1 MSQEVRSRG
10 ARRQGKIERR
20 KLKTKPSGDGC
31 RLGAK
36 RARMDVSARHRGTSY
51 GGLALVHNMVRR
63 LRIAKAINERVHLL
77 KVHRPYAESDHVLNI
92 AFNVLCGGR
101 ALEDIELRRSDPA
114 LLDALGVDMVPDPTT
129 AGDFCRRFSK
139 PDIDALMDA
148 VNETR
153 LKVWKTRPDLLQQ
166 TACID
171 ADGTQVPT
179 TGACKEGMD
188 ISYDGTWGYNALV
201 VSLANTQEPLYV
213 ANRSASRPSHEGAPE
228 YFDRA
233 IELCKQ
239 AGFRKILL
247 RGDTD
252 FALTAHFDRWRDAGV
267 GFVFGLDAR
276 KGLVCKA
283 NRDGIEEWT
292 ALERKADAA
301 LEPRRRP
308 PRVKDEVVQRRGF
321 KNIRLQ
327 SEDIVEFGHRPNKC
341 QREVRVV
348 AVRKNL
354 TIEQGGQAL
363 FDDVRYHFYVT
374 NDWERPMEEVIR
386 EGRQRC
392 NQENLL
398 QQLKTGIR
406 ALHAPVNS
414 LHANWAYMVMASLA
428 WTLKAWV
435 ALQLSVTPRW
445 ATQHRAQRQR
455 LLSMEFRTFLRA
467 IIVVPAQVLHQG
479 RRAVVRFLHVTREL
493 LHVFRVAEVT

>member
-1 MSQEVRSRG
+1 MG
-10 ARRQGKIERR
+10 ARR
-20 KLKTKPSGDGC
+20 
-31 RLGAK
+31 
-36 RARMDVSARHRGTSY
+36 ARIDVSVRQRGTAY
-51 GGLALVHNMVRR
+51 GGLAVVHNVVGR
-63 LRIAKAINERVHLL
+63 LGLAKAINERVHLL
-77 KVHRPYAESDHVLNI
+77 KVRRPYAESDHVFNI

-101 ALEDIELRRSDPA
+101 ALEDIEHRRSDPA
-114 LLDALGVDMVPDPTT
+114 LLDALGVHMLPDPTT
-129 AGDFCRRFSK
+129 AGDFCRRFDK
-139 PDIDALMDA
+139 DDIDALMDA
-148 VNETR
+148 INETR
-153 LKVWKTRPDLLQQ
+153 LEVWKTRPDLLQQ

-179 TGACKEGMD
+179 TGACKQGMD

-201 VSLANTQEPLYV
+201 VSLANTQEPLYI
-213 ANRSASRPSHEGAPE
+213 ANRPASRPSHEGAPA

-267 GFVFGLDAR
+267 DFVFGLDAR
-276 KGLVCKA
+276 KVLVSKA
-283 NRDGIEEWT
+283 NRDGIEEWA

-301 LEPRRRP
+301 LERRRRAS
-308 PRVKDEVVQRRGF
+308 RVKEEVVRRRGF

-327 SEDIVEFGHRPNKC
+327 SEDVVEFGHRPNKC
-341 QREVRVV
+341 RREVRVV

-363 FDDVRYHFYVT
+363 FDDVRYPFYVT

-428 WTLKAWV
+428 WTLKAWT
-435 ALQLSVTPRW
+435 ALQLPVIPRW
-445 ATQHRAQRQR
+445 ATKHRAQRTL
-455 LLSMEFRTFLRA
+455 LLSMEFRTFLYA
-467 IIVVPAQVLHQG
+467 VIVVPAQVLHHG
-479 RRAVVRFLHVTREL
+479 RRAVVRFLYVTREL
-493 LHVFRVAEVT
+493 LHVLRMAEVT